1 MRVPQG
7 EILTLLHESLSHAG
21 ADVEA
26 LIRRLEAVYRRAS
39 TDAASAD
46 PPLTSE
52 QLIALGF
59 LACVKAIRESG
70 LMGEIAVREE
80 IQQISDLGTE
90 MRAALARTEAIVRS
104 NRDLIADLDA
114 RRWETTTPDTS

>member
-1 MRVPQG
+1 MPQSD
-7 EILTLLHESLSHAG
+7 ILTLLHESLSHAG

-26 LIRRLEAVYRRAS
+26 LLGHLEAVYRGAS
-39 TDAASAD
+39 VEEANEGLRQ
-46 PPLTSE
+46 LTSD

-80 IQQISDLGTE
+80 IQQIHELGRE
-90 MRAALARTEAIVRS
+90 MRAALARTEAIVGK
-104 NRDLIADLDA
+104 NRDLIGDLDA
-114 RRWETTTPDTS
+114 RRSETTTPETS